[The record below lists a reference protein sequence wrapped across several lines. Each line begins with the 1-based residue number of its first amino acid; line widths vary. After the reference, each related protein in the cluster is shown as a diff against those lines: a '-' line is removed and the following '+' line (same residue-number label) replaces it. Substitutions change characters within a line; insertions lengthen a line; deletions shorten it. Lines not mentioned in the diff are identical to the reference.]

1 MFRRFIAWLGSRR
14 AWGLFLLLAITGT
27 LSLMLQ
33 AVGTDVPWVIPVQNG
48 LFLVALVGA
57 VGVLLSRLDPID
69 RRPLIVSIGPLVLGF
84 GLGILLPDFLVWF
97 VGAGVGWLILAQIVL
112 RRNVRREYQQA
123 IRHLR
128 RNEYDEA
135 IRIMGDLIRA
145 EPAESSHYRFR
156 ADLYRLQGKPIKALQ
171 DYRRIVELEPQSGV
185 GYNGLAEVYL
195 QEGDLP
201 QALIHARQ
209 ANEVEP
215 DQWVMPYNLGMIED
229 RLGMS
234 DQVVAHL
241 RRALEE
247 GRPDARHRVLIH
259 LWLARAHARLGQTAE
274 AEAELGSLRRLKR
287 GIQEW
292 QTIIASEQAAALR
305 QVLAEDI
312 ALVQRLADGAGVQAL
327 DAMRSA
333 DEAGV

>member
-1 MFRRFIAWLGSRR
+1 MFRRFIDWLGSRR
-14 AWGLFLLLAITGT
+14 AWALFLLLAITGT

-48 LFLVALVGA
+48 LFLIALVGGIIL
-57 VGVLLSRLDPID
+57 VLSRQDPLD
-69 RRPLIVSIGPLVLGF
+69 RRSLIISIGPLLLGL
-84 GLGILLPDFLVWF
+84 GLGILFPDFLVWF
-97 VGAGVGWLILAQIVL
+97 MGAGVGWLILSQVVL

-135 IRIMGDLIRA
+135 IRIMGDLIRV

-156 ADLYRLQGKPIKALQ
+156 ADLYRLQGKPSKALQ

-195 QEGDLP
+195 QEGDMQ
-201 QALIHARQ
+201 QALVYARQ

-215 DQWVMPYNLGMIED
+215 DEWVMPYNLGMIED

-234 DQVVAHL
+234 DQVIEHL

-247 GRPDARHRVLIH
+247 GRPDVRHQVLIH
-259 LWLARAHARLGQTAE
+259 LWLARALARLGQMAE
-274 AEAELGSLRRLKR
+274 AEAELASLRRLKR

-292 QTIIASEQAAALR
+292 RTIIASEQAAALR
-305 QVLAEDI
+305 KVLADDI
-312 ALVQRLADGAGVQAL
+312 ALVQRLADGTGLEAL
-327 DAMRSA
+327 VAERSA
-333 DEAGV
+333 DEAGT